1 METLSNPLFSFEEL
15 KDFLDFK
22 ATQYENP
29 EFITTD
35 PIQIPKRF
43 HRKEDIEI
51 VAFLIATICWGSRKS
66 IINSGNK
73 LLNILGECPYDF
85 IMNYQKPSNIQF
97 VHRTFNVVDLDF
109 FFRSLQ
115 FIYTNFIDLENCFA
129 LKENQFPKLFNRI
142 NNFRDHFMIVHHD
155 KRSHKHI
162 ANPMS
167 GSACKRIVMFLRW
180 MVRSSKKG
188 VDFGIWDTISSSEL
202 MIPLDVHTGN
212 SARKLSLLD
221 RKQNDWKSNQA
232 LYNNLLKYDSNDPAK
247 YDFALFGLGAFEGF

>member
-1 METLSNPLFSFEEL
+1 
-15 KDFLDFK
+15 
-22 ATQYENP
+22 
-29 EFITTD
+29 
-35 PIQIPKRF
+35 
-43 HRKEDIEI
+43 
-51 VAFLIATICWGSRKS
+51 
-66 IINSGNK
+66 
-73 LLNILGECPYDF
+73 
-85 IMNYQKPSNIQF
+85 
-97 VHRTFNVVDLDF
+97 
-109 FFRSLQ
+109 
-115 FIYTNFIDLENCFA
+115 
-129 LKENQFPKLFNRI
+129 
-142 NNFRDHFMIVHHD
+142 MIVHHD